1 MSSKSKPSPRYPP
14 NLNTG
19 PDFLQNQTMAPISS
33 KPELWPRFP
42 PKGGKSVEGGEV
54 AVHVGTRNGCVRAC
68 GQERGAQEGL
78 TPIPSPSTLAL
89 NPHPQLSPST
99 LTLTLNSHPQPSP
112 STLTLNSQPSPSTLT
127 LNPHPQAKLAEA
139 EKTVSEM
146 SELLAQKTA
155 QLNQVPLRFS
165 QLRAPRFS
173 QLCAAP
179 SSTLE
184 LSTPS
189 PIQPRSPTPLNRF
202 DRVALHPSTRCPSTV

>member
-1 MSSKSKPSPRYPP
+1 
-14 NLNTG
+14 
-19 PDFLQNQTMAPISS
+19 MAPISS
-33 KPELWPRFP
+33 KTKPWPRFP
-42 PKGGKSVEGGEV
+42 PKGGESVEGGEV
-54 AVHVGTRNGCVRAC
+54 AVHVGARHGRVRAR

-89 NPHPQLSPST
+89 TPHPQPST
-99 LTLTLNSHPQPSP
+99 LNTHPQPSP
-112 STLTLNSQPSPSTLT
+112 STLTLN
-127 LNPHPQAKLAEA
+127 PHHQAKLAEA